1 MPRLQVVSSLPRA
14 GKTTIAVGLA
24 RGLAG
29 EGGRIQLLRTGSSEA
44 AAADAATFASF
55 VFAAAPAEPVKRDAA
70 QAASGHLAVI
80 EVDSGH
86 EPLDAAAVVVVRGAP
101 TAEDTAL
108 AKKLGQRLAGTIA
121 TLVPPREVE
130 DIARALTNSDMRP
143 LAVITEDRRLAA
155 PSVEDIR
162 HALAAD
168 VLYEGDNLGV
178 PVEDVLVAPVYT
190 DGAKLHFQRFGSS
203 RAVMTPS
210 YKTDLI
216 LAAIEAQ
223 ASAVI
228 VTGGHQPSHYV
239 IDRAQGQPVTLL
251 LAQHQTPAAVAAL
264 GDVWT
269 SSAFAGEAKAD
280 AIASLLS
287 ERIDW
292 ANLLK
297 KLD

>member
-1 MPRLQVVSSLPRA
+1 
-14 GKTTIAVGLA
+14 VGLA

-29 EGGRIQLLRTGSSEA
+29 EGGRIQLLRTASGES
-44 AAADAATFASF
+44 AAADASTFATCTFAS
-55 VFAAAPAEPVKRDAA
+55 APAAPVQRADAK
-70 QAASGHLAVI
+70 AADAHLAVV
-80 EVDSGH
+80 EVDSAD
-86 EPLDAAAVVVVRGAP
+86 EPLDAPAVVVVRGAP
-101 TAEDTAL
+101 AAEDAAL
-108 AKKLGQRLAGTIA
+108 AKKLGQRLVGAIA
-121 TLVPPREVE
+121 TLVPSGEVE
-130 DIARALTNSDMRP
+130 AVARSLTNSDMRP
-143 LAVITEDRRLAA
+143 LAVVTEDRRLAA

-168 VLYEGDNLGV
+168 VLYEGENLRE

-190 DGAKLHFQRFGSS
+190 DGAKLHFQRFGAS

-216 LAAIEAQ
+216 LAAIEAE

-228 VTGGHQPSHYV
+228 ITGGHHPSHYV

-251 LAQHQTPAAVAAL
+251 LAQHQTPAAVSAL
-264 GDVWT
+264 SDVWT
-269 SSAFAGEAKAD
+269 SSAFAGESKAG

-297 KLD
+297 KLG